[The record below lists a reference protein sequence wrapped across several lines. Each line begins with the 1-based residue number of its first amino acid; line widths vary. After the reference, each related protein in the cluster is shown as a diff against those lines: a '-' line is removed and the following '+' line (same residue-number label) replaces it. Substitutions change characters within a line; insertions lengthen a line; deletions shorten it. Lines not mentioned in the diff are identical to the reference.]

1 MKRTILITFAPVF
14 VINIIWWLLN
24 GLFGFYALIVF
35 ACFCGLLIAGFG
47 FYTFKS
53 KKPISIY
60 FNGAEKLKPDDITD
74 IRLFNRD
81 NGKLYMCCGL
91 LLTLIMALG
100 LWIDTPYYIIAP
112 FLFLAFIL
120 ITLPFVS
127 LRIMDKYKVKK

>member
-1 MKRTILITFAPVF
+1 MKKTILITS
-14 VINIIWWLLN
+14 VIYLLMWLLN
-24 GLFGFYALIVF
+24 GLFGFYVLMAF
-35 ACFCGLLIAGFG
+35 DCFCGLLIAGFG

-60 FNGAEKLKPDDITD
+60 FNSAENLKPDDITD

-81 NGKLYMCCGL
+81 NGKLFMCCGL
-91 LLTLIMALG
+91 LLTLIMAFG
-100 LWIDTPYYIIAP
+100 LWIDTTAYYIIVP